1 MVILLVEDNAQEAD
15 LALHAIRRA
24 GFAGRIVHV
33 DDGEKA
39 LEYLAANTPPRVVFL
54 DLAMPRLDGMGVLR
68 RLKADERLRAIPV
81 VMLTSSDEPAE
92 MQACYRLGANS
103 YVVKPAGFTEY
114 LATLSGLVAYWT
126 RLNESPVAATSG

>member
-1 MVILLVEDNAQEAD
+1 VVILLVEDNAPEAD

-33 DDGEKA
+33 DDGVKA
-39 LEYLAANTPPRVVFL
+39 LEYLAANAPPQVVFL
-54 DLAMPRLDGMGVLR
+54 DLRMPRLDGIGVLR
-68 RLKADERLRAIPV
+68 RLKADEGLRTIPV

-103 YVVKPAGFTEY
+103 YVVKPAEFAEY
-114 LATLSGLVAYWT
+114 LATLSSLVAYWT
-126 RLNESPVAATSG
+126 RLNGNPVAATTE